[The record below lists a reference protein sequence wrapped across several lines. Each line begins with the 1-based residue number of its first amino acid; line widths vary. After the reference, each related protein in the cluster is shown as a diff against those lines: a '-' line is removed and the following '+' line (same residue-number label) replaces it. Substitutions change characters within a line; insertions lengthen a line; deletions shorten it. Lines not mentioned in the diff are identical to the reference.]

1 MESPVATAHDIVNVI
16 CLPTEHQRAVGA
28 RFKGDRVFQVELEF
42 RNVGF

>member
-1 MESPVATAHDIVNVI
+1 MINVI

-28 RFKGDRVFQVELEF
+28 CFKGDRAFQVKLEF